1 MLIIMYF
8 SDEATFCLNG
18 TVNRKNVVRY
28 SRAGDGVPDVKH
40 EVAGYPLKVQ
50 D

>member
-1 MLIIMYF
+1 MYF

-18 TVNRKNVVRY
+18 TVNRKNVVRF

-40 EVAGYPLKVQ
+40 EVARYPLKVQ